1 MSVYISAYKVIRP
14 LDDPDNDHTTMIYTL
29 DFPCVEH
36 LSSFKEGWYE
46 VEEIHN
52 PFIDMT
58 YSGYRRFREW
68 IAQTVLG
75 VECQV
80 IYDNLGIYKN
90 EPFFELINFADNEG
104 CFDFVIAEKLLDDFN
119 MFKEEM
125 EGRFLPTYLN
135 YMGILENAVKC
146 KGIVKY
152 T

>member
-14 LDDPDNDHTTMIYTL
+14 LDDPNHDRTMMIYTL

-36 LSSFKEGWYE
+36 LSAFKEGWYE
-46 VEEIHN
+46 VEEIPN
-52 PFIDMT
+52 PFIDMA
-58 YSGYRRFREW
+58 YSGYWRFREW
-68 IAQTVLG
+68 ISQIVLG

-80 IYDNLGIYKN
+80 IYDHLEAYANA
-90 EPFFELINFADNEG
+90 PFFELINFADNEG

-119 MFKEEM
+119 RFKDKVR
-125 EGRFLPTYLN
+125 GTFLPTYLS

-152 T
+152 S